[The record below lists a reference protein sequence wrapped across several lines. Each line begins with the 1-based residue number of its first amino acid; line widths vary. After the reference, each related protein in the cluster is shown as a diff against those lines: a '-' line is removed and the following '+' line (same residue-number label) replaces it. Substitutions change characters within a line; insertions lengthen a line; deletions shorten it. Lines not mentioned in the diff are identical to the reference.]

1 MYSNLEQLH
10 LSNDERVLVVPKDL
24 YLSYQNTE
32 YVYPSAGLSFDFR
45 YSFYEQII
53 TYLSFSSFFELSNPN
68 SSSNL
73 SCLDFQI
80 NITDKVLK
88 NIKELEIYFSKN
100 YTNKIM
106 DIFEYNENTII
117 GLNVS
122 TKIKYNL
129 LVDLTLE
136 RVNYDFNFDTITDNV
151 DLIEFG
157 LKYEF

>member
-1 MYSNLEQLH
+1 
-10 LSNDERVLVVPKDL
+10 
-24 YLSYQNTE
+24 
-32 YVYPSAGLSFDFR
+32 
-45 YSFYEQII
+45 
-53 TYLSFSSFFELSNPN
+53 
-68 SSSNL
+68 
-73 SCLDFQI
+73 
-80 NITDKVLK
+80 
-88 NIKELEIYFSKN
+88 
-100 YTNKIM
+100 M

-117 GLNVS
+117 GLNLS